1 MWGAIQVSKNV
12 LPLMVKKSER
22 THWGRVIAITSS
34 SVKEP
39 MGHHAL
45 STVFRAGVTAYMKHL
60 ANEIGVHGI
69 TVNCV
74 SPALIDT
81 SHRTGSVAYTS
92 EQAAAR
98 LKLTPLGRMGAQAEI
113 TGVVA
118 FLASMQAGFITGSS
132 IQVEGG
138 MLRGMV

>member
-1 MWGAIQVSKNV
+1 M
-12 LPLMVKKSER
+12 L
-22 THWGRVIAITSS
+22 
-34 SVKEP
+34 
-39 MGHHAL
+39 
-45 STVFRAGVTAYMKHL
+45 FR
-60 ANEIGVHGI
+60 
-69 TVNCV
+69 
-74 SPALIDT
+74 SIDT
-81 SHRTGSVAYTS
+81 SHRSGGMAYNA

-98 LKLTPLGRMGAQAEI
+98 LKLTPLGRMGAQSEI